1 MSDQPKYTRL
11 RPSDFFSDGRSGRPR
26 VEGTVAR
33 GTVDADEAFYT
44 GRVNGA
50 PVARIPVPITPAL
63 LKRGRERFNIFCT
76 PCHGYLGNG
85 EGMVVLRGFQHP
97 PSYHIDRLREAPD
110 GHFFDVITH
119 GLGAMSSY
127 ATRVAPV
134 DRWAITAYIRALQLS
149 QNAKIDVLPPA
160 EREKLMRPAK

>member
-1 MSDQPKYTRL
+1 
-11 RPSDFFSDGRSGRPR
+11 
-26 VEGTVAR
+26 VAR
-33 GTVDADEAFYT
+33 GTVDADEAFST

-50 PVARIPVPITPAL
+50 PVAKIPVPITPAL
-63 LKRGRERFNIFCT
+63 LERGRERFSIYCS
-76 PCHGYLGNG
+76 PCHGYLGGG

-127 ATRVAPV
+127 ATLVAPP

-149 QNAKIDVLPPA
+149 QNAKVDLIPPA
-160 EREKLMRPAK
+160 ERQKLMRPAR